1 MAKVDELLRYIDDPD
16 DDSTLAYQ
24 VVDEIAASG
33 DTSLLPRLTAE
44 LRRFLDT
51 GDFYGRDV
59 IADTLAGL
67 GGIDVLPLLIEASAR
82 DLGDDQ
88 DTLQST
94 VLELMW
100 TDKRRAGAILDE
112 LETEGRPDLRHRVAH
127 ARELLD
133 SGLI

>member
-33 DTSLLPRLTAE
+33 DTSLLPRLT
-44 LRRFLDT
+44 
-51 GDFYGRDV
+51 
-59 IADTLAGL
+59 
-67 GGIDVLPLLIEASAR
+67 
-82 DLGDDQ
+82 
-88 DTLQST
+88 
-94 VLELMW
+94 LMW

-112 LETEGRPDLRHRVAH
+112 LDAEGRPDLRHRVAH